1 MSKDTDAEFLK
12 AAPFID
18 SDHPAIVAY
27 ARDHAAGADGDL
39 ARAIALYGAVRD
51 GIKYDIYRDYS
62 DPATFRAS
70 SVLAAGRGFC
80 VGKAAALAACCR
92 AVGIPARVG
101 YADVRNH
108 MTSPRLH
115 ALTQTDMFYWHSYAD
130 IWINGKWVKATP
142 AFDRELCV
150 RIGIPPLEFDGRSD
164 SLFQPLDAEGR
175 RRMEYVNDRGTF
187 TDVPFAAIL
196 ENFKLHYP
204 KLIEAAQL
212 SGNFRAEAQAN
223 VASDVGSQ
231 TP

>member
-1 MSKDTDAEFLK
+1 VSENTDAAFLK

-18 SDHPAIVAY
+18 SDHPTIVAY
-27 ARDHAAGADGDL
+27 ARNRAAAVDGDL

-70 SVLAAGRGFC
+70 SVLAAGQGFC
-80 VGKAAALAACCR
+80 VGKAAVLAACCR

-115 ALTQTDMFYWHSYAD
+115 ALTQTDVFYWHSYAD
-130 IWINGKWVKATP
+130 IRINGTWVKATP
-142 AFDRELCV
+142 AFDRELCA
-150 RIGIPPLEFDGRSD
+150 RMGIQPLEFDGRSD
-164 SLFQPLDAEGR
+164 SLFQPLDAQGR

-187 TDVPFAAIL
+187 ADVPFAAIL

-204 KLIEAAQL
+204 KLIEAAKL
-212 SGNFRAEAQAN
+212 SGNFRAEAQAD
-223 VASDVGSQ
+223 APSDVPSQ